1 MVSVAVMFM
10 EALSSALAGFHYSSG
25 FHESEDPIMRGIFT
39 SANSFERPTC
49 AK

>member
-10 EALSSALAGFHYSSG
+10 EALSSALAG